1 MNINKDI
8 NGLQAIVKKS
18 ADGLLVV
25 DENRVVYFVNPAAES
40 ILNRKQKDLIGK
52 LFDYP
57 VEEGQLSRIDIVQKN
72 GKSGSGELRMVD
84 IEWDGQKAYLISI
97 RDITEQI
104 VLDQLKD
111 DFIHNVSHELR
122 TPLTSI
128 RESVTQIHEGL
139 LGKINEDQRNYL
151 DLCIRNV
158 DHLRKIVDGLLDI
171 SKIESGKVKLK
182 KEKIDLSDVI
192 RSVLDSFM
200 PVTKKKGLELRINLP
215 EQLMEVYIDRDRI
228 IQVINNLVGNAIKF
242 TDNGTIDVSVT
253 VQKEYAEC
261 AVADTGCGI
270 SPDDL
275 PKVFD
280 KFQQFGNTQ
289 KSGEKGTGLGLAIS
303 KEIIRLHGGEI
314 SAVSIFDLGSTF
326 TFTIPKYTP
335 TIELRDKIQEKIIS
349 SKMPFML
356 YHFQIHNMP
365 KIEKEIGLQVIQE
378 SQDKMKHM
386 LEKLGK
392 HIDAIFGEID
402 DIIILE
408 ESIFMEVA
416 RHDRQMKRIVK
427 EAFFESAGDF
437 ELEFSY
443 GMASYPKEGQ
453 SVDDLMDVCRKNMIN
468 EKSQRYNRKL
478 LIVDDEREITDAT
491 KTLLGFFGYKN
502 IDTAHCGDEV
512 LEVVK
517 GGIPDLII
525 LDMKMPG
532 MSGYEV
538 IGRLKEN
545 LNTKDIPIIIM
556 SGYEVETGQFYKYIT
571 GKAILTISKPAD
583 EVILKKM
590 IYYLL

>member
-25 DENRVVYFVNPAAES
+25 DENRVVHYMNPAAES
-40 ILNRKQKDLIGK
+40 ILNRRQKDFIGK
-52 LFDYP
+52 VFDYP
-57 VEEGQLSRIDIVQKN
+57 VEEGQLFRIDIVHKN

-111 DFIHNVSHELR
+111 DFIHSVSHELR

-128 RESVTQIHEGL
+128 RESVTQIQEGL
-139 LGKINEDQRNYL
+139 LGKINEDQRDYL
-151 DLCIRNV
+151 DLCLRNV

-182 KEKIDLSDVI
+182 KEKVDLSDVMK
-192 RSVLDSFM
+192 SVLDSFM
-200 PVTKKKGLELRINLP
+200 PMTKKKGLELRVNLP
-215 EQLMEVYIDRDRI
+215 EQLMEVYVDRGRI
-228 IQVINNLVGNAIKF
+228 IQVLNNLVGNAIKF
-242 TDNGTIDVSVT
+242 TDQGTIDISVKD
-253 VQKEYAEC
+253 QKEYAEC

-275 PKVFD
+275 QKVFD
-280 KFQQFGNTQ
+280 KFQQFGNAQ
-289 KSGEKGTGLGLAIS
+289 NSGEKGTGLGLAIS
-303 KEIIRLHGGEI
+303 KEIIRLHGGKI
-314 SAVSIFDLGSTF
+314 SAVSILDLGSTF

-335 TIELRDKIQEKIIS
+335 TIELRDKIQEKITS
-349 SKMPFML
+349 SKMPFVL
-356 YHFQIHNMP
+356 YHFKIHNMSE
-365 KIEKEIGLQVIQE
+365 IEKEVGLQFIEE
-378 SQDKMKHM
+378 SKNKMKHM

-392 HIDAIFGEID
+392 HIHAIFGEIE
-402 DIIILE
+402 DIIIVE
-408 ESIFMEVA
+408 ESIFKEVK

-427 EAFFESAGDF
+427 EAFFEPAGDF

-443 GMASYPKEGQ
+443 GTASYPEEGK
-453 SVDDLMDVCRKNMIN
+453 SVNDLMDVCRKNMIN
-468 EKSQRYNRKL
+468 EKSQRYDRKI

-502 IDTAHCGDEV
+502 IDTAHNGDEA

-517 GGIPDLII
+517 GIIPDLII

-556 SGYEVETGQFYKYIT
+556 SGYEVETDQFYQYIT

-590 IYYLL
+590 VYYLL